1 MEFLMRREIL
11 ATAVAFVGLIAA
23 ALPAAAEGC
32 GGSYIAQSSQPQT
45 QQTAQVQTEAKSATQ

>member
-1 MEFLMRREIL
+1 MRREIL